1 MEEGAFLDFAR
12 ASRPGMRMTYGRG
25 EAPPRDAVAAMADL
39 VEARVLVPIRKRE
52 AGGYLFMVERGLAPL
67 SRAERPRRGRARQ
80 RLIRKT
86 SLSMVFDML
95 ARAARR
101 GGPCPTND
109 ELAAACRLSGKM
121 AASYRMRRLVAD
133 GKIAVEDH
141 SPFGRRVVTIL
152 TGPHAGAQT
161 IEAPL

>member
-1 MEEGAFLDFAR
+1 MTPLERLGLLALHRLDPER
-12 ASRPGMRMTYGRG
+12 AHDLSI
-25 EAPPRDAVAAMADL
+25 VAL
-39 VEARVLVPIRKRE
+39 
-52 AGGYLFMVERGLAPL
+52 ERGLAPL
-67 SRAERPRRGRARQ
+67 SHAGRPRRGRTRK

-95 ARAARR
+95 VRAARR
-101 GGPCPTND
+101 GEPCPTND

-133 GKIAVEDH
+133 GQIAVEDH

-152 TGPHAGAQT
+152 TGPHAGVAT